1 LRSSRLCGEI
11 LSLLKIIA
19 HRGASARTPENT
31 LAAVRVAAELGADGV
46 EVDVRLTRD
55 NQLAVLHDTDT
66 RRVAPNQAVF
76 TAKRRRL
83 SELQSLDVG
92 SWKDPKFSRERV
104 PALGEVLAA
113 LGPQQEIFIELK
125 SREYDEI
132 LAKLDRLLTPQTPAG
147 FPAARV
153 VLMSFD
159 GNLMRK
165 FKKARPSWRVLLLLN
180 HKPAKQA
187 FDRLV
192 SSIRAKHIN
201 GIGQNRTWALAKDE
215 YEALREAGA
224 ILSVWTVDDP
234 RETEKWRGFGFDYL
248 TSNVPE
254 KMKRAVASDAPTPT
268 VSS

>member
-1 LRSSRLCGEI
+1 M
-11 LSLLKIIA
+11 KIIA
-19 HRGASARTPENT
+19 HRGASARAPENT
-31 LAAVRVAAELGADGV
+31 LAAVRLAAELGADGV

-55 NQLAVLHDTDT
+55 CQLAVLHDTDT

-113 LGPQQEIFIELK
+113 LGPTQEIFIELK

-147 FPAARV
+147 FPASRV
-153 VLMSFD
+153 ALMSFD
-159 GNLMRK
+159 GTLVRK

-180 HKPAKQA
+180 KKPTTHVFGKI
-187 FDRLV
+187 LSEV
-192 SSIRAKHIN
+192 RAKYID
-201 GIGQNRTWALAKDE
+201 GIGQNRTWTLTKEE
-215 YEALREAGA
+215 YDSLRTAEA

-234 RETEKWRGFGFDYL
+234 KEAARWRERGFNYL
-248 TSNVPE
+248 TSNHPE
-254 KMKRAVASDAPTPT
+254 KMKDKA
-268 VSS
+268 